1 MITLTQLTELLG
13 WASVLNIG
21 ILIFA
26 TLVFS
31 IMKTTVSAIH
41 SKMFNISENE
51 LSIIYF
57 KYLAN
62 YKILTTVFIL
72 VPYIAL
78 KIMGQ

>member
-1 MITLTQLTELLG
+1 MITLTQLNELLG
-13 WASVLNIG
+13 WAALLNIS
-21 ILIFA
+21 ILVLA
-26 TLVFS
+26 TLLLSV
-31 IMKTTVSAIH
+31 MRTTIISIH